1 MSMRRLL
8 FFLLWG
14 FAATAF
20 AQNASVSAPKAA
32 TGLNASDGVYDKF
45 VLIRWETAES
55 GGQYRVFRATSA
67 SGASLQELTKNWQKS
82 TWFCDYSAEKGRDY
96 YYAVMASDGS
106 QSAPLSRFDKG
117 FVRKETDTAQED
129 LLSANTPDRYAAGRQ
144 LFVLVAD
151 VQADSANYRQGAP
164 VALQIALQN
173 IFEESTPRTE
183 LRVYLSGDAT
193 WDFNDQLLLNK
204 TFSGLPAGATAT
216 LNEPITLPSFLLP
229 GAYHLIVVASPEGNI
244 LQAKTGVLPIN
255 VTRQ

>member
-1 MSMRRLL
+1 MRILF
-8 FFLLWG
+8 FFLLWQL
-14 FAATAF
+14 TTTLF
-20 AQNASVSAPKAA
+20 AQQMQGSAVAPKAA

-45 VLIRWETAES
+45 VLIRWEAPES

-67 SGASLQELTKNWQKS
+67 SGASLQELTKSWQKS

-96 YYAVMASDGS
+96 YYAVMGSDGK

-151 VQADSANYRQGAP
+151 VQADSALYQQGA
-164 VALQIALQN
+164 AMDLEIALQN
-173 IFEESTPRTE
+173 IFEESSPRTE
-183 LRVYLSGDAT
+183 LHIYLSGDAT

-204 TFSGLPAGATAT
+204 TYSGLPANARVT
-216 LNEPITLPSFLLP
+216 LKESLTLPAFLLP
-229 GAYHLIVVASPEGNI
+229 GMYHLIVVASPEGNI
-244 LQAKTGVLPIN
+244 LQAKTGSLPIN
-255 VTRQ
+255 ITRP